1 MELRLLST
9 DVDDLV
15 DPDEETLARALNGL
29 PQNSGENPPRAAL
42 VHSNG
47 KDYIQFFAMMD
58 EGKGGDIASTP
69 CHLQYCEHH
78 KGKPTCYYSEKADF
92 KKAVTILLAY
102 AKNHG
107 WKEAVAWEPL
117 EYERAWQVVVF
128 GVVLILGGFFAGYNF
143 VINGKGKAIVGA
155 LFCFGF
161 VGLLFYAD
169 VMDRREHGT
178 PWTSGEGS
186 CTSGGCGSDGGDG
199 GGGGRV
205 TKRAVG
211 NRFHPRLRHLPPTEL
226 LDPSMGG
233 GG

>member
-29 PQNSGENPPRAAL
+29 PQISGENPPRAAL

-58 EGKGGDIASTP
+58 EGKGGAIASTP

-92 KKAVTILLAY
+92 KKAVTVLLAY

-117 EYERAWQVVVF
+117 ECETEWQVVVF
-128 GVVLILGGFFAGYNF
+128 GLVLTLLGIFASYNF
-143 VINGKGKAIVGA
+143 LINGKGKAIVGA
-155 LFCFGF
+155 LFSFGI
-161 VGLLFYAD
+161 VGLLIYS
-169 VMDRREHGT
+169 VVKDRGDHGK

-186 CTSGGCGSDGGDG
+186 CTSGEGGSNGGDG
-199 GGGGRV
+199 GGWGQGYEESGGEQISPE
-205 TKRAVG
+205 A
-211 NRFHPRLRHLPPTEL
+211 PPPPP
-226 LDPSMGG
+226 D
-233 GG
+233 